1 MEINMKK
8 ISIAA
13 ATLVMVFIMSA
24 MVACGGGSGDNNGGN
39 TAAGGSGDKGT
50 VTVTMD
56 IDFPDSS
63 GVRDIDDARVTVE
76 NGSSVLDVLNTYA
89 AANNIDVTMDESSAS
104 PYVTAIN
111 GVSQTDTA
119 GWVYELNDQM
129 VMESAAD
136 CIVSDGDK
144 IDWDFDDWTDD

>member
-1 MEINMKK
+1 MKK
-8 ISIAA
+8 ISLSLT
-13 ATLVMVFIMSA
+13 TLVMVFIMSA

-39 TAAGGSGDKGT
+39 AAASGSGDNGT

-56 IDFPDSS
+56 VDFPDSS

-89 AANNIDVTMDESSAS
+89 ADNNIEVTVDESSAS
-104 PYVTAIN
+104 PYITAIN

-129 VMESAAD
+129 IMESAAD
-136 CIVSDGDK
+136 FIVSNGDK
-144 IDWDFDDWTDD
+144 IDWDFDEWADD

>member
-1 MEINMKK
+1 MKK
-8 ISIAA
+8 ISLSLT
-13 ATLVMVFIMSA
+13 TLVMVFIMSA

-39 TAAGGSGDKGT
+39 AAASGSGDNGT

-56 IDFPDSS
+56 VDFPDSS

-89 AANNIDVTMDESSAS
+89 ADNNIEVTVDESSAS
-104 PYVTAIN
+104 PYITAIN

-119 GWVYELNDQM
+119 GWIYEVNDNM
-129 VMESAAD
+129 IMESAAD
-136 CIVSDGDK
+136 FIVSNRDK
-144 IDWDFDDWTDD
+144 IDWDFDEWADD

>member
-1 MEINMKK
+1 MKK
-8 ISIAA
+8 ISLSL
-13 ATLVMVFIMSA
+13 TNLVMVFIMSA

-39 TAAGGSGDKGT
+39 AAASGSGDNGT

-56 IDFPDSS
+56 VDFPDSS

-89 AANNIDVTMDESSAS
+89 ADNNIEVTVDESSAS
-104 PYVTAIN
+104 PYITAIN

-119 GWVYELNDQM
+119 GWIYEVNDNM
-129 VMESAAD
+129 IMESAAD
-136 CIVSDGDK
+136 FIVSNGDK
-144 IDWDFDDWTDD
+144 IDWDFDEWADD

>member
-1 MEINMKK
+1 MKK
-8 ISIAA
+8 ISLSLT
-13 ATLVMVFIMSA
+13 TLVMVFIMSA

-39 TAAGGSGDKGT
+39 AAASGSGDNGT

-56 IDFPDSS
+56 VDFPDSS

-89 AANNIDVTMDESSAS
+89 ADNNIEVTVDESSAS
-104 PYVTAIN
+104 PYITAIN

-119 GWVYELNDQM
+119 GWIYEVNDNM
-129 VMESAAD
+129 IMESGGGF
-136 CIVSDGDK
+136 IVSNGDK
-144 IDWDFDDWTDD
+144 IDWDFDEWADD

>member
-1 MEINMKK
+1 MDSMKK
-8 ISIAA
+8 ISLSL
-13 ATLVMVFIMSA
+13 TNLVMVFIMSA

-39 TAAGGSGDKGT
+39 AAASGSGDNGT

-56 IDFPDSS
+56 VDFPDSS

-89 AANNIDVTMDESSAS
+89 ADNNIEVTVDESSAS
-104 PYVTAIN
+104 PYITAIN

-119 GWVYELNDQM
+119 GWIYEVNDNM
-129 VMESAAD
+129 IMESAAD
-136 CIVSDGDK
+136 FIVSNGDK
-144 IDWDFDDWTDD
+144 IDWDFDEWADD

>member
-39 TAAGGSGDKGT
+39 TAAGSSGDKGT

-119 GWVYELNDQM
+119 GWIYEVNDNM
-129 VMESAAD
+129 IMESAAD
-136 CIVSDGDK
+136 FIVSNGDK
-144 IDWDFDDWTDD
+144 IDWDFDEWADD

>member
-1 MEINMKK
+1 
-8 ISIAA
+8 
-13 ATLVMVFIMSA
+13 
-24 MVACGGGSGDNNGGN
+24 
-39 TAAGGSGDKGT
+39 
-50 VTVTMD
+50 MD